1 MRQRA
6 LDAAHGRGAPAG
18 PHFPPAI
25 QPRHAAGSDGSG
37 RRNLGG
43 GSRNDHHVQARRHDF
58 LGHRIRLRDALVA
71 HARTGIPEQGRAAE
85 HHRPAQPQRAGR
97 VRARLVLFDRGAQGV
112 RPVPRREPRAAD
124 RNADLHR
131 HRERRRTGRSGDAI
145 QHELLGERPLVCQ
158 QHQYDRGRHAP
169 DGLPPRADAHAE
181 EIRRGLGPARQAEVR
196 DQRRRLPRGTDGH
209 RIGQGG
215 RAPVRGT
222 DQDEAGQQ
230 RGGRSR
236 RSGHIGRADALSGG
250 EPEGRPSDRI
260 ESDPRRHGT
269 PRGAQGP
276 RAGAAQDRTVGL
288 GPAGQ
293 AGRLLVARP
302 RSGRN
307 LLRRGRLGRRIGQA
321 GPRQE
326 FSGDHAAAGQDIER
340 RESHGAP
347 DFRERGNP
355 QHLHRTRRDHRHR
368 RRQQG
373 AESGEAALR
382 AGHHHDRCRCRRQP
396 HRHTD
401 ADVLLPLHEQP
412 DQERTRLYRD
422 ASSLSGQ
429 ERQEQPLLLDRGG
442 TRGRAR
448 GVRSQGRSRTAVQRS
463 GRDESRTAV
472 GNDHVT

>member
-1 MRQRA
+1 M
-6 LDAAHGRGAPAG
+6 GRG
-18 PHFPPAI
+18 
-25 QPRHAAGSDGSG
+25 
-37 RRNLGG
+37 RRQFEGQTKTKLGN
-43 GSRNDHHVQARRHDF
+43 SEV
-58 LGHRIRLRDALVA
+58 AL
-71 HARTGIPEQGRAAE
+71 
-85 HHRPAQPQRAGR
+85 
-97 VRARLVLFDRGAQGV
+97 
-112 RPVPRREPRAAD
+112 
-124 RNADLHR
+124 
-131 HRERRRTGRSGDAI
+131 
-145 QHELLGERPLVCQ
+145 
-158 QHQYDRGRHAP
+158 
-169 DGLPPRADAHAE
+169 
-181 EIRRGLGPARQAEVR
+181 
-196 DQRRRLPRGTDGH
+196 
-209 RIGQGG
+209 
-215 RAPVRGT
+215 
-222 DQDEAGQQ
+222 
-230 RGGRSR
+230 RSR
-236 RSGHIGRADALSGG
+236 QDQAISGALTHYLEENPKDA
-250 EPEGRPSDRI
+250 PSDRL

-307 LLRRGRLGRRIGQA
+307 LLRRGGDSAGGSAKQGRDRNFQAIMPLRGKILNVEKAMEHRI
-321 GPRQE
+321 
-326 FSGDHAAAGQDIER
+326 F
-340 RESHGAP
+340 ESAEIRNI
-347 DFRERGNP
+347 FTALE
-355 QHLHRTRRDHRHR
+355 RRDHRHR

-396 HRHTD
+396 HRHAD

-472 GNDHVT
+472 GNDHVA